1 MAREMCEGEEKR
13 QIAREKSEGV
23 MCLCKKKKGY

>member
-1 MAREMCEGEEKR
+1 MCEGEEKR

-23 MCLCKKKKGY
+23 MCLCKKKRGTD